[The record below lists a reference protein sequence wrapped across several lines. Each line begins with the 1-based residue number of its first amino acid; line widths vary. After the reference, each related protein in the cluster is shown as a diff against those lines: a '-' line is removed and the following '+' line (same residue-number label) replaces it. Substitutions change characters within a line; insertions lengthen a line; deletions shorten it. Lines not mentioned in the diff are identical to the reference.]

1 MRTCTRPLRHTHAD
15 ATRPSLVPP
24 RYPARV
30 ELFFTVGLIVLAVAA
45 TWLAVAAIHRLYPGQ
60 R

>member
-1 MRTCTRPLRHTHAD
+1 
-15 ATRPSLVPP
+15 
-24 RYPARV
+24 V

-45 TWLAVAAIHRLYPGQ
+45 VWFAAAAIHRLYPGQ